1 MTRAGKGL
9 SGWGSTWFY
18 ILYMCIYILYVC
30 SIYRSRTP
38 VIQHCPRAA
47 FFITLKWPLPHTASQ
62 GVTGSHL
69 LLSSHLTRLLCQKG
83 RKKGTKRGGTTKK
96 HLGCMLNGGFLN
108 GGTLK
113 SSSDWGAP
121 IYGSPRITKFKHM
134 GFGPIRDA
142 NRGME
147 PASDTECGGY
157 YGVNGTCKPINF

>member
-1 MTRAGKGL
+1 MKHIPLNKILAAHIIIFLLLQHLRSSDKGWKR
-9 SGWGSTWFY
+9 SFWMGFY
-18 ILYMCIYILYVC
+18 LVLYSIHVYIYILYVC

-134 GFGPIRDA
+134 GLDR
-142 NRGME
+142 
-147 PASDTECGGY
+147 
-157 YGVNGTCKPINF
+157 